1 MTSLNEWIDMKIKD
15 GNIDYVEYGEF
26 SNVEKV
32 GEGAFGII
40 NSAYWG
46 SCGIKIAIKALINN
60 SSVDK
65 NIMDEF
71 VKELKNL
78 KKVSF
83 HPNINGFFG
92 ISKEP
97 LSNKY
102 AMVLEYAD
110 QGNLREYLKIHI
122 NNLQWSDKIRM
133 ALDIVCGLKCLHFKH
148 IIHRDLHA
156 KNILVNN
163 HKLMIADFG
172 SSKQLSEATSVSA
185 NSKNDIIGMIE
196 YMEPQCFKNIE
207 YKKTKK
213 SDIYSLGV
221 LLWEISSGRP
231 PFLGYHRNIL
241 AFHIGFNNLRENPI
255 DGTPQDYQKLYQKC
269 WDDEPNSRPDVERV
283 YEILSQLKTEY
294 SSCLQSSQPS
304 IIEIKNSN
312 IDSNGD
318 LSISGCLNSGESS
331 PRHKPN
337 GFAEEALKN
346 VDVDVLTL
354 KDCVENATFDNLRIN
369 DTIVKNYEGKVE
381 TTRNINT
388 TDGNNKTEEIYVVLL
403 NGQKYAFQY
412 NQVKNISELRK
423 EIKKKLSV
431 DEESKQKL
439 IYKGVELQ
447 DQVITPCTL
456 QYYEIEPGSH
466 IQLIIVLYTESI
478 KSLIFDSFWGY
489 PANGTQDYLEGS
501 CLLYIGDVLFRKYD
515 YISAFYPSFPHIKH
529 SGALMDNTNKRG
541 HQRITAKLD
550 KLPPEITQ
558 LYFVLS
564 SFKSP
569 TIGHFKAPSFKLIDE
584 TQPEPLCSYQLEQ
597 AAESQAIIICCISR
611 VGQGMWEVIQIGK
624 LSKGNVE
631 NYDPIE
637 KSITECALFV

>member
-92 ISKEP
+92 ISK
-97 LSNKY
+97 
-102 AMVLEYAD
+102 
-110 QGNLREYLKIHI
+110 
-122 NNLQWSDKIRM
+122 
-133 ALDIVCGLKCLHFKH
+133 
-148 IIHRDLHA
+148 
-156 KNILVNN
+156 
-163 HKLMIADFG
+163 
-172 SSKQLSEATSVSA
+172 
-185 NSKNDIIGMIE
+185 
-196 YMEPQCFKNIE
+196 
-207 YKKTKK
+207 
-213 SDIYSLGV
+213 
-221 LLWEISSGRP
+221 
-231 PFLGYHRNIL
+231 
-241 AFHIGFNNLRENPI
+241 
-255 DGTPQDYQKLYQKC
+255 
-269 WDDEPNSRPDVERV
+269 
-283 YEILSQLKTEY
+283 
-294 SSCLQSSQPS
+294 
-304 IIEIKNSN
+304 
-312 IDSNGD
+312 
-318 LSISGCLNSGESS
+318 GESS

-369 DTIVKNYEGKVE
+369 DTIVNRKNYEGKVE

-611 VGQGMWEVIQIGK
+611 VGQEITVYK
-624 LSKGNVE
+624 LCH
-631 NYDPIE
+631 YDLLLTD
-637 KSITECALFV
+637 SFVSHMTNISFSYTQ